1 MASEEGDL
9 VATMEGLFA
18 SSEARVIT
26 AYKVPTWGVH
36 IAVFDSTSD
45 WDSALTMTVQVI
57 KCNPSTTSAWTK
69 KKQPKV
75 LPDICSSLL
84 TVDRLNFYQGLPVQ
98 LPKG

>member
-1 MASEEGDL
+1 MASGESDL

-26 AYKVPTWGVH
+26 AYKVPTWGLH
-36 IAVFDSTSD
+36 IAVFDSSSD
-45 WDSALTMTVQVI
+45 WDSAVTMTIQVI

-75 LPDICSSLL
+75 CSDICSSLM
-84 TVDRLNFYQGLPVQ
+84 TVDRIILYQGLPVQ
-98 LPKG
+98 FQKG